1 MVGVLDLG
9 GREGQGVLGV
19 KRGASGCGDRLAGA
33 WWCGSKAANS
43 AGAVNGA
50 DGGTNPKPLI

>member
-1 MVGVLDLG
+1 M
-9 GREGQGVLGV
+9 LGV
-19 KRGASGCGDRLAGA
+19 KQGASGCGDRLAGA